1 MAQKLQKGIRLL
13 ILLFCLCIVLW
24 QCFVCIKKYLDKPQ
38 GTHWSMVNAGG
49 KMFPFITICPDPFNS
64 TLVLNSTSLSE
75 CGISS
80 DEYRWEH
87 IWSVNDSISSEC
99 SDPEQLFEKI
109 TFKPQDL
116 LIGINVSFY
125 DQSQESKLTIWPND
139 TSNF

>member
-1 MAQKLQKGIRLL
+1 
-13 ILLFCLCIVLW
+13 
-24 QCFVCIKKYLDKPQ
+24 
-38 GTHWSMVNAGG
+38 
-49 KMFPFITICPDPFNS
+49 MFPFITICPDPFNS

-80 DEYRWEH
+80 DKYRWEH